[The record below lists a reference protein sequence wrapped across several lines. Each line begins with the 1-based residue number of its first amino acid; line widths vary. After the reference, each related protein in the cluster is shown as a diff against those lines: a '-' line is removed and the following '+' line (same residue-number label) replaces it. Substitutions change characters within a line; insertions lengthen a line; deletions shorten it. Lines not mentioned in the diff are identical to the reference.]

1 MNTILTNRSKNAE
14 TLNEYQSLLQRR
26 FDKLLTSLLPEFK
39 EKTQATN
46 ALVLS
51 DSELLELL
59 YTTQLE
65 HKVRTPAREL
75 RKLKRRAENLALF
88 YQELD
93 KMGGTIKTGDVAEIL
108 GISRQAVNIRV
119 KNGKLLAFRKNSDY
133 VFPTFQFTTGGVLP
147 YFEDVMKVMGVG
159 INPVSKMSFLTTPL
173 PCNRTPLDIMMK
185 SDASENEL
193 ALMLRAASQVG
204 HQIAS

>member
-75 RKLKRRAENLALF
+75 RKLKRRAENLA
-88 YQELD
+88 
-93 KMGGTIKTGDVAEIL
+93 KT
-108 GISRQAVNIRV
+108 AVNPCPVR
-119 KNGKLLAFRKNSDY
+119 A
-133 VFPTFQFTTGGVLP
+133 
-147 YFEDVMKVMGVG
+147 G
-159 INPVSKMSFLTTPL
+159 I
-173 PCNRTPLDIMMK
+173 
-185 SDASENEL
+185 
-193 ALMLRAASQVG
+193 
-204 HQIAS
+204 

>member
-1 MNTILTNRSKNAE
+1 MNTILTNHSKNAD

-26 FDKLLTSLLPEFK
+26 FDKLLTSLMPEFK
-39 EKTQATN
+39 EKAQAIN

-93 KMGGTIKTGDVAEIL
+93 KMGGTIKAGDVAEIL
-108 GISRQAVNIRV
+108 CISRQAVNMRV
-119 KNGKLLAFRKNSDY
+119 KSGKLLAFRKNSDY

-147 YFEDVMKVMGVG
+147 YFEDVMKAMGVD

-173 PCNRTPLDIMMK
+173 SCNRTPLDIMMK
-185 SDASENEL
+185 NNASENEL